1 MSFEAALELAGNTYN
16 VINCRI
22 VLQQRF
28 GRNGKPASDVHAAR
42 MQIIL
47 EGTDDITFGAWIGE
61 HTKKHNGRI
70 VFYQS
75 DQPGATFKEVKFEG
89 AYLLTLIENFTVETQ
104 TTQSLLMQYDE
115 IETDLTAHDSGEQEK
130 VKNALKSLF
139 GNQLATGMS
148 YCVLL
153 KMVAE
158 KIIIDGVEH
167 AV

>member
-42 MQIIL
+42 IRIIL
-47 EGTDDITFGAWIGE
+47 EGTDDSTFGAWIGE
-61 HTKKHNGRI
+61 HTKKHDGRI

-89 AYLLTLIENFTVETQ
+89 AYLLTLIENFTAETQ
-104 TTQSLLMQYDE
+104 TVQSLLMQYEE
-115 IETDLTAHDSGEQEK
+115 IDTDFEGSDSSEQIG
-130 VKNALKSLF
+130 VKFALKGLF
-139 GNQLATGMS
+139 SNQLATGMS
-148 YCVLL
+148 YCMLL
-153 KMVAE
+153 KMVVE
-158 KIIIDGVEH
+158 KITIDGVEH